1 MTKTDPMQKTTADTI
16 RQNLLMAQEM
26 IAKAGRDVA
35 EAVAAASEGNMD
47 GAIGAS
53 INTPADLDT
62 ARSLVDAAMT
72 LNRYR
77 RRS

>member
-1 MTKTDPMQKTTADTI
+1 MTKIDPMQKATADTI

-26 IAKAGRDVA
+26 LAKAQMDIA
-35 EAVAAASEGNMD
+35 EAVKAANAGNMD

-53 INTPADLDT
+53 LNTPADLDT